1 MRYQAESEEDRGQN
15 RDSCNCYGNLYGSE
29 QGSREGDN
37 LVSRVTFF
45 LTAKIKTVK
54 IHECVATNTLG
65 VCVMSWGLS

>member
-15 RDSCNCYGNLYGSE
+15 QESCNCYSNLYGSE

-54 IHECVATNTLG
+54 IHECVATRLG
-65 VCVMSWGLS
+65 LCVMS